1 MTILWSQN
9 QQTYLYMR
17 KISVI
22 REMMNLAEL
31 EQSSSTVVFQQCHFI
46 YPHDINYSEFIL
58 HYVFERSQLYTLP
71 GENFVEVLKNLI
83 DRFNEFLAK
92 YDWLQSDLVLSKNC
106 NSPLEHWII
115 NQRILMPVTK

>member
-1 MTILWSQN
+1 
-9 QQTYLYMR
+9 MR

-22 REMMNLAEL
+22 REMMNLAKL

-46 YPHDINYSEFIL
+46 YPHDINYLEFIF
-58 HYVFERSQLYTLP
+58 HYLFERSQLHTLP
-71 GENFVEVLKNLI
+71 REDFIEVLKNLI
-83 DRFNEFLAK
+83 DRFDEFLAK

-115 NQRILMPVTK
+115 NQKIFMPLTK

>member
-1 MTILWSQN
+1 
-9 QQTYLYMR
+9 MR

-22 REMMNLAEL
+22 REIMNLAEL

-46 YPHDINYSEFIL
+46 YPHGISYLEFIFL
-58 HYVFERSQLYTLP
+58 YVFERSQLYTLP
-71 GENFVEVLKNLI
+71 REDFVKVLKKLI
-83 DRFNEFLAK
+83 DRLDEFLAK

-115 NQRILMPVTK
+115 NQKILMPVTK